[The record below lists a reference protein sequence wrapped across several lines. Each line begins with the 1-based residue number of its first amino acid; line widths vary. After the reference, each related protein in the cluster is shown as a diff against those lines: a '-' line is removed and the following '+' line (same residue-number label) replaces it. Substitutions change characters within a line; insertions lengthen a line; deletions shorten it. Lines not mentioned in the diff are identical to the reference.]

1 MLSKCLKQFEVTNS
15 HEQSRQSTAVTW
27 AVTSS
32 HVTNG
37 HEVEIT
43 VVSLSATGLFLPVRW
58 SSWHVKIKFLFHV
71 KMVLLRRSGLFN
83 KRSLL
88 FLRSRNHSK
97 NGNIHSN
104 ANPTESTEQIE
115 EIKLS
120 DGKTISLLTGKY
132 ARFTSGNVIAKC
144 GETSVMTTAV
154 RKNEPVHG
162 HIIPLTV
169 DYRQKAAAIGRIP
182 SNYFRRELGHTEHEI
197 LASRL
202 IDRSVRPLF
211 HKKYCYETQVVCNLL
226 AVDGVNDPEVL
237 SINAVSAAL
246 SVSDIP
252 WNGPV
257 GAVRI
262 GMIDNQI
269 VINPSRRDLQ
279 HSDLDLIVTC
289 TSKSC
294 VIMIEGSA
302 NDVSEP
308 DLRKAIR
315 MAVKECQLIVSSI
328 TQLRDRIGKPK
339 TQIPEQNIKD
349 MSGPVREFSEREI
362 RKVFTCYTH
371 DKISRDNA
379 INDLR
384 MRLLERFK
392 EDNPEAVK
400 TAFDTLV
407 KKTFRSLIF
416 ETHKRCD
423 GREFGDL
430 RDIKCQVG
438 LFKPLHGSAFFQRG
452 QTQVMC
458 TVTLD
463 SIENALRMDSITSL
477 ISGIKD
483 KNFFLHYDF
492 PPYATNEI
500 GKVTG
505 TNRREI
511 GHGALA
517 EKGLRAV
524 IPKNYPF
531 SIRLTSEVLESNGSS
546 SMASVCGGSMAL
558 MDAGV
563 PISAQVAGVAI
574 GLVSNFD
581 DSNSKQTDQ
590 YHILTDILG
599 IEDYL
604 GDMDFKAAGSKK
616 GFTSVQ
622 LDVKVPG
629 LPTKVVMESIQ
640 KATMAKQKILQIM
653 NAVIMSPRECKA
665 DNQPLYETIEVP
677 VHQRAKFLGVGGYN
691 MKKIFAE
698 TGVNINS
705 QGENMYSLFAPN
717 KNAMTEAKEM
727 IDQILTKESE
737 PELTFGDIYTAKI
750 TEVRDIG
757 LMITLYPTMN
767 PTLLPNSQLDRRR
780 VHHPSVLGFQVG
792 HEIQVKYF
800 GRDPVSG
807 QIRLSRKVLQE
818 PVSEMRNLGIV
829 AGKD

>member
-1 MLSKCLKQFEVTNS
+1 
-15 HEQSRQSTAVTW
+15 
-27 AVTSS
+27 
-32 HVTNG
+32 
-37 HEVEIT
+37 
-43 VVSLSATGLFLPVRW
+43 
-58 SSWHVKIKFLFHV
+58 
-71 KMVLLRRSGLFN
+71 MVLLRHSGLFN
-83 KRSLL
+83 KRCFL
-88 FLRSRNHSK
+88 FLRPGNHSK
-97 NGNIHSN
+97 NGNIHLN
-104 ANPTESTEQIE
+104 AKPTESAEQIE

-132 ARFTSGNVIAKC
+132 ARFASGNVIAKC
-144 GETSVMTTAV
+144 GETSVMTTTV
-154 RKNEPVHG
+154 RKNEAMHS
-162 HIIPLTV
+162 HITPLTV

-182 SNYFRRELGHTEHEI
+182 SNYFRRDLGHTEQEI
-197 LASRL
+197 LTSRL
-202 IDRSVRPLF
+202 IDRSIRPLF
-211 HKKYCYETQVVCNLL
+211 DKRYCYETQIVCNLL
-226 AVDGVNDPEVL
+226 AVDGINDPEVL

-246 SVSDIP
+246 SVSDVP

-257 GAVRI
+257 GAVRVGI
-262 GMIDNQI
+262 IDNQFL
-269 VINPSRRDLQ
+269 INPSRRDLH
-279 HSDLDLIVTC
+279 HSNLDLIVTC

-294 VIMIEGSA
+294 IIMIEGSA

-315 MAVKECQLIVSSI
+315 MGVKECQSIVSSI
-328 TQLRDRIGKPK
+328 IQLRDRVGKEK
-339 TQIPEQNIKD
+339 AKIPEETIED
-349 MSGPVREFSEREI
+349 MSEPVRNFSEEEI
-362 RKVFTCYTH
+362 RNIFTCYTH

-384 MRLLERFK
+384 TRMLDNFK

-423 GREFGDL
+423 GREFNDL

-463 SIENALRMDSITSL
+463 SLENALRMDSISSL

-500 GKVTG
+500 GRVTG

-517 EKGLRAV
+517 EKGLKAV
-524 IPKNYPF
+524 IPKDYPF

-581 DSNSKQTDQ
+581 DSNTKQAEQ

-604 GDMDFKAAGSKK
+604 GDMDFKAAGTKK
-616 GFTSVQ
+616 GFTSLQ

-640 KATMAKQKILQIM
+640 KATSAKQRIIQIM
-653 NAVIMSPRECKA
+653 NSVIMSPRDCKA
-665 DNQPLYETIEVP
+665 DNLPVYETIEVP
-677 VHQRAKFLGVGGYN
+677 VHQRAKFLGAGGYN
-691 MKKIFAE
+691 VKKIFAD

-705 QGENMYSLFAPN
+705 QGENTYSLFAPN
-717 KNAMTEAKEM
+717 KDAMTEAKEM
-727 IDQILTKESE
+727 IEKILTKESE
-737 PELTFGDIYTAKI
+737 PELAFGDIYTAKI
-750 TEVRDIG
+750 TEIRDAG
-757 LMITLYPTMN
+757 LMITLYPNMH

-792 HEIQVKYF
+792 QEIQVKYF

-818 PVSEMRNLGIV
+818 AASETRMLGVV
-829 AGKD
+829 AENE